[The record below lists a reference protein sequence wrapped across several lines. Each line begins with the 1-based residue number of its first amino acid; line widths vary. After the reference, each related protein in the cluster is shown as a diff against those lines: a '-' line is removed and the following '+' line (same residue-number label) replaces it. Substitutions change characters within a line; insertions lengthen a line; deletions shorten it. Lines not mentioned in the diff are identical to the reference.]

1 MKTIQLLIIF
11 CTLALQAQVGINTET
26 PNQML
31 SVNGKV
37 ELADDA
43 VAPTEGTMRFNA
55 TETDFEGYAGGAWQS
70 MTGRSFFPKNAIPYF
85 GYASGI
91 LPGTV
96 ENIIF
101 RNAANGSG
109 YFTTVPA
116 GKFMIVTSVTF
127 RPNALFSSDPAQYLS
142 IGPKLNTATY
152 PDYQRTLLI
161 GVKAHQINRLA
172 GENGFL
178 FIVRPGENLAISNQA
193 TSTQNWEAR
202 VTGFLVDD
210 LDFN

>member
-1 MKTIQLLIIF
+1 
-11 CTLALQAQVGINTET
+11 
-26 PNQML
+26 
-31 SVNGKV
+31 
-37 ELADDA
+37 
-43 VAPTEGTMRFNA
+43 
-55 TETDFEGYAGGAWQS
+55 

-85 GYASGI
+85 GYTSVI
-91 LPGTV
+91 PGTV

-116 GKFMIVTSVTF
+116 NKFMIVTSVTF

>member
-1 MKTIQLLIIF
+1 MKTIQLLLIF